1 MSKRR
6 RSTFDE
12 VYPDQLAAQVSREQ
26 AEAILRFDHH
36 RVKVGGRWGV
46 LLTYY
51 LMPLEEAAEPL
62 MVRVVFHY
70 AEAHPLAPPEVQ
82 AVIEELKFGGIPS

>member
-1 MSKRR
+1 MWR

-12 VYPDQLAAQVSREQ
+12 VYPDHFAATVSREQ
-26 AEAILRFDHH
+26 VEAILRFDHH
-36 RVKVGGRWGV
+36 RVNVGGRWGV
-46 LLTYY
+46 LLTYH

-62 MVRVVFHY
+62 MVKVVFHY

-82 AVIEELKFGGIPS
+82 AVVEEFEFETSF